1 MRVARAGALNYL
13 VRVRF
18 LLALASVALT
28 LSGCGEAERPPPAG
42 DGSDPPTSDDD
53 VGLTP
58 DVPPPPDLASPCGA
72 ATIALEYQRPSL
84 YFALDASGSMLDP
97 IPRGDSAAYP
107 ELGAPHNR
115 YEALG
120 DAIETMLERIGHRT
134 NYGAVLFPASGRACG
149 AGDEILEL
157 QAGDTVSYAL
167 ASRHGPVLQR
177 LMSRIHRHDPDG
189 GTPVGETLS
198 AIAPRLA
205 NVPGE
210 RYVFL
215 LTDGGPNCNEAIG
228 CAIDSCIPNIERIE
242 GTDGFRCDNE
252 VNCCSEALL
261 GSGNCLDSSG
271 SLAAIT
277 ALSELGIKT
286 FVIGMPGSGT
296 YAGLLDELAV
306 AGGAARE
313 ESPAYYSVSDAA
325 ELLDTVSA
333 LGAKVGLSCAVP
345 LTQPPPDPD
354 LVNVYFD
361 GQLVAQD
368 PIDGWTWADDR
379 TVAIVGAS
387 CALLEARQVL
397 QLDVV
402 AGCPVVIR

>member
-1 MRVARAGALNYL
+1 
-13 VRVRF
+13 VRL
-18 LLALASVALT
+18 LLALAGVTLT
-28 LSGCGEAERPPPAG
+28 LSGCGEPERPPPAG
-42 DGSDPPTSDDD
+42 DVNVGEPAPSDD
-53 VGLTP
+53 VGLAP
-58 DVPPPPDLASPCGA
+58 SAPAPPDLASPCGA
-72 ATIALEYQRPSL
+72 STIALEYRRPSL
-84 YFALDASGSMLDP
+84 YFALDASGSMLDA

-107 ELGAPHNR
+107 ELGAPDNR

-120 DAIETMLERIGHRT
+120 DAIETVLERIGHRT
-134 NYGAVLFPASGRACG
+134 SYGAVLFPASGYSCG
-149 AGDEILEL
+149 SGDEILEL

-167 ASRHGPVLQR
+167 ANQHGPVLSR
-177 LMSRIHRHDPDG
+177 LMSRIHRHEPGG
-189 GTPVGETLS
+189 GTPVAEALS

-205 NVPGE
+205 NVAGE

-215 LTDGGPNCNEAIG
+215 LTDGGPNCNPDIG

-242 GTDGFRCDNE
+242 GSDGFRCDGT

-261 GSGNCLDSSG
+261 GAGNCLDSSG
-271 SLAAIT
+271 SLKAIT
-277 ALSELGIKT
+277 ALSELGIQT

-306 AGGAARE
+306 AGGTARD

-333 LGAKVGLSCAVP
+333 LGAKVGLSCSVP
-345 LTQPPPDPD
+345 LTEPPPDPD

-361 GQLVAQD
+361 GQLIAQD
-368 PIDGWTWADDR
+368 PLDGWTWSDDR
-379 TVAIVGAS
+379 TVTIVGEA